1 MMIGHASAPGSQRQ
15 NRDVEDVVQSVKIS
29 FLSTDMEEEGDVE
42 EEVSKVHHDSNA
54 NYLALSS
61 MVLLNA
67 EAVWTNGGPPVVV
80 APDLDQGC
88 DDTIECS
95 SSFGDTSYGFG
106 GEADDGEPE
115 VNSVF
120 SAHASGCVPRRRN
133 VTDEWRNSVL
143 PILWRCQW
151 LELRM
156 KELSSQVSKY
166 DRELALIKKEKE
178 IQQPV
183 SKANGSMSESMH
195 SKQNQGGTGGLLI
208 DDDRG
213 STVDGSIRGELDA
226 VTLLDS
232 ENYDTIFEQLTLK
245 RIVVTIDGLQS
256 RVHLLQ
262 DCISKAHSGGENLAP
277 SEDNTHV
284 SVPQKG
290 QHTQKHSL
298 SYTKCRYTKPQ
309 KRKHINI
316 LLKDDYG
323 STLSGSPAL
332 PDRETEFDGNIRGEL
347 DTDTLPNSENY
358 DTIFEQLTLKGTLV
372 TIDGLQSR
380 VHLLQDCLS
389 KAHSGGENLAP
400 SEDNTH
406 VSVPQKGQHT
416 QNHSFSYTKCRTK
429 PRKRK
434 NLNILLKDDYG
445 SILSGRPALPDRETD
460 VHIKDANTNAEER
473 SGECNHSRK
482 KTVIVDLLLGTA
494 NFTPNCHIGDLCKG
508 NTDDILID
516 NACQQLDNAKHLPS
530 GTSSKGQNI
539 SGPAETK
546 STCAPVEA
554 KNSCA
559 PVVEPVSPQRK
570 QEPKPK
576 KMMKKRSFSTK
587 KQRKEDS
594 KTHATKKITEDVAAA
609 AKNKTR
615 STLSAAAAEKTER
628 KPSGAPGPG
637 TMTACSAGKKH
648 KTGNEPPDK
657 KCESLASKKQE
668 TVKLSSAAKKQET
681 VKLSSA
687 AKKLETVKLSSAAKK
702 QETMKLSSSANRQ
715 KTEKPSSTGK
725 KQETMKL
732 SSSANRQKTENP
744 SSAGKKQKTENPS
757 SAAKQQETENMPSS
771 TKETESSPLNLK
783 IEKSVVVAVNSRRS
797 QRVRKPK
804 VFAE

>member
-1 MMIGHASAPGSQRQ
+1 MDLEVRLMMFCYS
-15 NRDVEDVVQSVKIS
+15 
-29 FLSTDMEEEGDVE
+29 
-42 EEVSKVHHDSNA
+42 
-54 NYLALSS
+54 
-61 MVLLNA
+61 
-67 EAVWTNGGPPVVV
+67 
-80 APDLDQGC
+80 
-88 DDTIECS
+88 DTPI
-95 SSFGDTSYGFG
+95 FWINFVMWDF
-106 GEADDGEPE
+106 
-115 VNSVF
+115 
-120 SAHASGCVPRRRN
+120 RRRN

-195 SKQNQGGTGGLLI
+195 SHKCHGSSIMKRRKRKRHEENADASLYICEHQILSYFHGKQNQGGTGGLLI

-213 STVDGSIRGELDA
+213 STVDFMP
-226 VTLLDS
+226 V
-232 ENYDTIFEQLTLK
+232 
-245 RIVVTIDGLQS
+245 
-256 RVHLLQ
+256 
-262 DCISKAHSGGENLAP
+262 
-277 SEDNTHV
+277 
-284 SVPQKG
+284 
-290 QHTQKHSL
+290 
-298 SYTKCRYTKPQ
+298 
-309 KRKHINI
+309 
-316 LLKDDYG
+316 
-323 STLSGSPAL
+323 
-332 PDRETEFDGNIRGEL
+332 
-347 DTDTLPNSENY
+347 
-358 DTIFEQLTLKGTLV
+358 
-372 TIDGLQSR
+372 
-380 VHLLQDCLS
+380 
-389 KAHSGGENLAP
+389 
-400 SEDNTH
+400 
-406 VSVPQKGQHT
+406 
-416 QNHSFSYTKCRTK
+416 FSQ
-429 PRKRK
+429 
-434 NLNILLKDDYG
+434 
-445 SILSGRPALPDRETD
+445 
-460 VHIKDANTNAEER
+460 
-473 SGECNHSRK
+473 
-482 KTVIVDLLLGTA
+482 
-494 NFTPNCHIGDLCKG
+494 